1 MTVLVAG
8 LVLFLAVHSL
18 RIVAPEMRAR
28 VMAERGKN
36 AWLLPYT
43 AVSLAGFALIVW
55 GYGLARMD
63 PGLVYAPPLALRHV
77 ALLVLLPVFPLLIA
91 AYVPSRIRAAVGHPM
106 LVATVLWALAHLMA
120 NGTFADVILFGSF
133 ALWAVIDWRS
143 ALARP
148 ASPSAK
154 VPGGWAGDAVAVLG
168 GLAIYGIFVAGLHEW
183 LIGVSPL

>member
-63 PGLVYAPPLALRHV
+63 PGFVYAPPLALRHV

-106 LVATVLWALAHLMA
+106 LVATILWALAHLMA
-120 NGTFADVILFGSF
+120 NGTLADVILFGGF
-133 ALWAVIDWRS
+133 LVWAVIDWRS

-148 ASPSAK
+148 ASSSAK
-154 VPGGWAGDAVAVLG
+154 VPAGWAGDAVAVLG
-168 GLAIYGIFVAGLHEW
+168 GLVIYGVFVAGLHEW